1 MENQNFNSKAVYY
14 KIALSI
20 GLLRMKPDDLK
31 LEEFI
36 QNLHLQF
43 KADYQSNRE
52 QIVELKSTILKLKQE
67 MFMHQNKELL
77 QQLDTEK
84 TIELE
89 NVKRK
94 DQLAINCDLKRKL
107 NASLEFIS
115 SIVKLKKIGKDFK
128 SKQGISDITSEIIFE
143 TLFTLLSQISIFFFE
158 ADLLLEEN
166 YDDEIQ
172 QIKSLYPITRETL
185 EHAVSLFV
193 NIFDIELVFCYC
205 YFLF

>member
-115 SIVKLKKIGKDFK
+115 SIVNFFLK
-128 SKQGISDITSEIIFE
+128 
-143 TLFTLLSQISIFFFE
+143 QI
-158 ADLLLEEN
+158 
-166 YDDEIQ
+166 
-172 QIKSLYPITRETL
+172 
-185 EHAVSLFV
+185 
-193 NIFDIELVFCYC
+193 
-205 YFLF
+205 YF